1 MGADNSKRSWHLA
14 VVLGVNAIKHS
25 WKLHGG
31 WKKRSFDS
39 GRGGHCWKQ
48 QIMWL
53 HKSRKRIPSP
63 NRFKQTHK
71 AKKKKEKKPQ
81 ETQEDFIPC
90 MEPQR
95 ALEPNTQTGSP
106 NN

>member
-1 MGADNSKRSWHLA
+1 MAA
-14 VVLGVNAIKHS
+14 VLGVNVIKNTA
-25 WKLHGG
+25 GG
-31 WKKRSFDS
+31 SMAVAKKRSFDS

-53 HKSRKRIPSP
+53 QKSRKRIPSP
-63 NRFKQTHK
+63 NRFKQTHE
-71 AKKKKEKKPQ
+71 AKKKKPQ
-81 ETQEDFIPC
+81 ETQEDFMPG

-95 ALEPNTQTGSP
+95 ALEAHTQTGNP